1 MSTEPVRERRVRW
14 TDPSDAFR
22 RGAELGGLEYLRA
35 MAAGELP
42 AAPISALMSIEPLAV
57 DEGRVSFVAT
67 PGEQHLNPVGVV
79 HGGLVL
85 ALLDSAMGCAV
96 HTTPPAGTGYTTVEV
111 KTNFVRPVRP
121 DAKRIVATGRVVHR
135 GGRVATADG
144 RVVREGDGKL
154 VAHGTTTCL
163 ILPSE
168 R

>member
-22 RGAELGGLEYLRA
+22 RGSELSGLDYLRA
-35 MAAGELP
+35 MASGELP

-57 DEGRVSFVAT
+57 DEGRVSFAAT
-67 PGEQHLNPVGVV
+67 PGEQHLNPIGVV

-96 HTTPPAGTGYTTVEV
+96 HTTLPAGTGYTTVEI
-111 KTNFVRPVRP
+111 KTNFVRAVRP
-121 DAKRIVATGRVVHR
+121 DAARIVATGTVVHR